1 MANRFTS
8 AASDALGSAMAAARS
23 LGHTYIGTEH
33 MLLGLLSVE
42 GAAKQILTAR
52 GASEE
57 QTRAMIIEM
66 AGSGSPTNVGP
77 GDMTPRTKRLIES
90 AARESARLGHSYIG
104 TEHLLLAMLG
114 EPDCVA
120 LRLLSAQGVGLG
132 ELSSDLGDF
141 FRRGGGQGTDEQESE
156 GAPGKGG
163 EESALKKFG
172 RDLTAL
178 ARDGKIDPVIGR
190 EKETE
195 RVIQILSR
203 RTKNNPCLIGEP
215 GVGKTAVVEGLARR
229 IAEGVV
235 PETLEGKRIITLDIP
250 GMIAGAKYRG
260 EFEDRMKGVMKEVSE
275 DKSIILFIDEIHTI
289 IGAGAAEGA
298 VDAANIIK
306 PALARGDMQVIG
318 ATTISEYR
326 AHIEKDAALE
336 RRFQSVS
343 VGEPTPEEAVL
354 ILRGLR
360 DKYEAHHKVKITDEA
375 IDAAVKY
382 SVRYIADRYLPDKA
396 IDLIDEAASK
406 VRIGALSA
414 PAPIKEL
421 EEKLRAAAAEKEAAV
436 SSQDFERAAE
446 KRDEEK
452 RLGEE
457 LETAKE
463 GWKNRDEI
471 KHLSIG
477 ESDIAEIVHA
487 WTGIPVERLGEDESE
502 RLLHLEDELHH
513 RIIGQKDAVSAVSRA
528 IRRARVG
535 LGDPRRPM
543 GSFIFLG
550 PTGVGKT
557 ELCKALAA
565 AMFGDENAMIR
576 IDMSEYMEKH
586 SVSKMIGSPPGYVGF
601 DDGGQLTEKIRRN
614 PYSVVLFDEIEKAH
628 PDVFNILL
636 QILEDGI
643 LTDAKGRKVSFKNAI
658 IIMTSNIGASS
669 FTDRSAKLGF
679 GGDGDKAGE
688 SDGERVREKVLEA
701 LRSTFRPE
709 LINRLD
715 EIIIFDRLSAEEI
728 ESIARLMLGSVEK
741 RLSERGITC
750 EFSPEVVSVLAKEGT
765 DPVYGARPM
774 RRVIQSRVEDALS
787 TEMLEGRITEGSRV
801 RAVLDADGK
810 TIVFR
815 PIDETAATAATAA
828 ETAAATAEE
837 TSTAS
842 DGDSADA

>member
-42 GAAKQILTAR
+42 GAAKQLLTAR

-120 LRLLSAQGVGLG
+120 LSLLSAQGVGLG

-360 DKYEAHHKVKITDEA
+360 DKYEAHHKVKITNEA

-457 LETAKE
+457 LEKAKE

-565 AMFGDENAMIR
+565 ALFGDENAMIR

-679 GGDGDKAGE
+679 GGDGDKEGE

-801 RAVLDADGK
+801 RAVLDTDGK
-810 TIVFR
+810 TIVFK
-815 PIDETAATAATAA
+815 PIDETAAPAA

>member
-42 GAAKQILTAR
+42 GAAKQLLTAR

-120 LRLLSAQGVGLG
+120 LSLLSAQGVGLG

-457 LETAKE
+457 LEKAKE

-565 AMFGDENAMIR
+565 ALFGDENAMIR

-679 GGDGDKAGE
+679 GGDGDKEGE

-728 ESIARLMLGSVEK
+728 ESIARLMLSSVEK

-787 TEMLEGRITEGSRV
+787 TELLEGRITEGSRV
-801 RAVLDADGK
+801 RAVLDTDGK
-810 TIVFR
+810 TIVFK
-815 PIDETAATAATAA
+815 PIDETAAPAA

>member
-1 MANRFTS
+1 MIRHVQSICAHTS
-8 AASDALGSAMAAARS
+8 AAASDALGYAMAAARS

-33 MLLGLLSVE
+33 LLLGLLSVE

-120 LRLLSAQGVGLG
+120 LRLLSAQGVGIG

-141 FRRGGGQGTDEQESE
+141 FRRGGGQGTDEEESE
-156 GAPGKGG
+156 GMSGKDGN
-163 EESALKKFG
+163 ESALKKFG

-178 ARDGKIDPVIGR
+178 AREGKIDPVIGR

-452 RLGEE
+452 RLTEE
-457 LETAKE
+457 LEHAKA

-502 RLLHLEDELHH
+502 RLLHLEDELHR

-565 AMFGDENAMIR
+565 ALFGDENAMIR

-679 GGDGDKAGE
+679 GGGDKAGE
-688 SDGERVREKVLEA
+688 NDGERVREKVLEA

-728 ESIARLMLGSVEK
+728 ESIARLML
-741 RLSERGITC
+741 
-750 EFSPEVVSVLAKEGT
+750 AKEGT
-765 DPVYGARPM
+765 DSVYGARPM

-787 TEMLEGRITEGSRV
+787 TEMLEGRIGEGSKI

-810 TIVFR
+810 TILFK
-815 PIDETAATAATAA
+815 PADEVGTETDKTAAPADGKPADSSDNSGCA
-828 ETAAATAEE
+828 E
-837 TSTAS
+837 
-842 DGDSADA
+842 

>member
-42 GAAKQILTAR
+42 GAAKQLLTAR

-120 LRLLSAQGVGLG
+120 LSLLSAQGVGLG

-457 LETAKE
+457 LEKAKE

-565 AMFGDENAMIR
+565 ALFGDENAMIR

-679 GGDGDKAGE
+679 GGDGDKEGE

-801 RAVLDADGK
+801 RAVLDTDGK
-810 TIVFR
+810 TIVFK
-815 PIDETAATAATAA
+815 PIDETAAPAA

>member
-1 MANRFTS
+1 
-8 AASDALGSAMAAARS
+8 
-23 LGHTYIGTEH
+23 
-33 MLLGLLSVE
+33 
-42 GAAKQILTAR
+42 
-52 GASEE
+52 
-57 QTRAMIIEM
+57 
-66 AGSGSPTNVGP
+66 
-77 GDMTPRTKRLIES
+77 
-90 AARESARLGHSYIG
+90 
-104 TEHLLLAMLG
+104 
-114 EPDCVA
+114 
-120 LRLLSAQGVGLG
+120 
-132 ELSSDLGDF
+132 
-141 FRRGGGQGTDEQESE
+141 
-156 GAPGKGG
+156 
-163 EESALKKFG
+163 
-172 RDLTAL
+172 
-178 ARDGKIDPVIGR
+178 
-190 EKETE
+190 
-195 RVIQILSR
+195 
-203 RTKNNPCLIGEP
+203 
-215 GVGKTAVVEGLARR
+215 
-229 IAEGVV
+229 
-235 PETLEGKRIITLDIP
+235 
-250 GMIAGAKYRG
+250 MIAGAKYRG

-457 LETAKE
+457 LEKAKE

-565 AMFGDENAMIR
+565 ALFGDENAMIR

-679 GGDGDKAGE
+679 GGDGDKEGE

-801 RAVLDADGK
+801 RAVLDTDGK
-810 TIVFR
+810 TIVFK
-815 PIDETAATAATAA
+815 PIDETAAPAA

-837 TSTAS
+837 ISTAS

>member
-42 GAAKQILTAR
+42 GAAKQLLTAR

-66 AGSGSPTNVGP
+66 AGSGLPTNVGP

-120 LRLLSAQGVGLG
+120 LSLLSAQGVGLG

-457 LETAKE
+457 LEKAKE

-565 AMFGDENAMIR
+565 ALFGDENAMIR

-679 GGDGDKAGE
+679 GGDGDKEGE

-728 ESIARLMLGSVEK
+728 ESIARLMLSSVEK

-801 RAVLDADGK
+801 RAVLDTDGK
-810 TIVFR
+810 TIVFK
-815 PIDETAATAATAA
+815 PIDETAAPAA

>member
-33 MLLGLLSVE
+33 LLLGLLSVE

-66 AGSGSPTNVGP
+66 TGSGSPTNVGP
-77 GDMTPRTKRLIES
+77 GDMTPRIKRLIES

-120 LRLLSAQGVGLG
+120 LRLLSAQGVGIG

-141 FRRGGGQGTDEQESE
+141 FRRGGGQGIDEEESE
-156 GAPGKGG
+156 GMSGKDGN
-163 EESALKKFG
+163 ESALKKFG

-452 RLGEE
+452 RLTEE
-457 LETAKE
+457 LEHAKD

-502 RLLHLEDELHH
+502 RLLHLEDELHR

-565 AMFGDENAMIR
+565 ALFGDENAMIR

-679 GGDGDKAGE
+679 GGGDGDKTGE
-688 SDGERVREKVLEA
+688 NDGERVREKVLEA

-728 ESIARLMLGSVEK
+728 ESIARLMLRSVEK

-787 TEMLEGRITEGSRV
+787 TEMLEGRIGEGSKI

-810 TIVFR
+810 TILFK
-815 PIDETAATAATAA
+815 PADEVGTETDKTAAPADGKPADSSDDSGCA
-828 ETAAATAEE
+828 E
-837 TSTAS
+837 
-842 DGDSADA
+842 

>member
-42 GAAKQILTAR
+42 GAAKQLLTAR

-120 LRLLSAQGVGLG
+120 LSLLSAQGVGLG

-229 IAEGVV
+229 IAEGIV

-457 LETAKE
+457 LEKAKE

-565 AMFGDENAMIR
+565 ALFGDENAMIR

-679 GGDGDKAGE
+679 GGDGDKEGE

-801 RAVLDADGK
+801 RAVLDTDGK
-810 TIVFR
+810 TIVFK
-815 PIDETAATAATAA
+815 PIDETAAPAA

>member
-42 GAAKQILTAR
+42 GAAKQLLTAR

-120 LRLLSAQGVGLG
+120 LSLLSAQGVGLG

-457 LETAKE
+457 LEKAKE

-477 ESDIAEIVHA
+477 ESNIAEIVHA

-565 AMFGDENAMIR
+565 ALFGDENAMIR

-679 GGDGDKAGE
+679 GGDGDKEGE

-801 RAVLDADGK
+801 RAVLDTDGK
-810 TIVFR
+810 TIVFK
-815 PIDETAATAATAA
+815 PIDETAAPAA

>member
-42 GAAKQILTAR
+42 GAAKQLLTAR

-120 LRLLSAQGVGLG
+120 LSLLSAQGVGLG

-457 LETAKE
+457 LEKAKE

-565 AMFGDENAMIR
+565 ALFGDENAMIR

-586 SVSKMIGSPPGYVGF
+586 SVSKMIGSPPGYVGY
-601 DDGGQLTEKIRRN
+601 DEGGQLTEKIRRN

-679 GGDGDKAGE
+679 GGDGDKEGE

-728 ESIARLMLGSVEK
+728 ESIARLMLSSVEK

-801 RAVLDADGK
+801 RAVLDTDGK
-810 TIVFR
+810 TIVFK
-815 PIDETAATAATAA
+815 PIDETAAPAA
-828 ETAAATAEE
+828 ETSAATAEE

>member
-42 GAAKQILTAR
+42 GAAKQLLTAR

-120 LRLLSAQGVGLG
+120 LSLLSAQGVGLG

-457 LETAKE
+457 LEKAKE

-565 AMFGDENAMIR
+565 ALFGDENAMIR

-679 GGDGDKAGE
+679 GGDGDKEGE

-728 ESIARLMLGSVEK
+728 ESIARLMLSSVEK

-801 RAVLDADGK
+801 RAVLDTDGK
-810 TIVFR
+810 TIVFK
-815 PIDETAATAATAA
+815 PIDETAAPAA